1 MPAGKPLPE
10 STREALRERIVAAR
24 ATGERLSARQ
34 LARELSID
42 PHTAS
47 KYLKRITVDLNA
59 PMASK
64 GRDTGLRRDLL
75 DVLDEV
81 AENFAGVALDQSRR
95 LRAQLLEGQTLDA
108 SMVQVLTALGITLDK
123 LSALRKEEQTAL
135 YQRVLRADNEE
146 ALDQVIAEIEQRYAR
161 LLASPMGAQA

>member
-1 MPAGKPLPE
+1 MPAGRTLPE
-10 STREALRERIVAAR
+10 STREALRDRIVQAR
-24 ATGERLSARQ
+24 ATGQRLSARQ

-47 KYLKRITVDLNA
+47 KYLKRITTDLDA
-59 PMASK
+59 PMALRH
-64 GRDTGLRRDLL
+64 RDTGLRRDLL

-95 LRAQLLEGQTLDA
+95 LKAQLLDGQTLDA

-123 LSALRKEEQTAL
+123 LSALRKEEQTVL

-146 ALDQVIAEIEQRYAR
+146 ALDQAIAEIEARYQR
-161 LLASPMGAQA
+161 LQSSPMGAQV